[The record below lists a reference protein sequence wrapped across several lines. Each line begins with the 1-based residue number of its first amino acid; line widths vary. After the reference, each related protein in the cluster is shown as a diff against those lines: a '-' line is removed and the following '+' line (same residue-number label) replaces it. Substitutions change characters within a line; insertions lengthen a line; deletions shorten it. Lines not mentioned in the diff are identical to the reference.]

1 MRYSRTRCA
10 HSEKAQRNGW
20 RGDVA
25 HASGG
30 AEAIVTASG
39 RPRTLPGALRR
50 RQKQAGLALQDPAKL
65 LGSDRQQSDGPGAFA
80 VRLASGAV
88 ARRIV
93 LASSS
98 GVDDQRARETQVQP
112 SHGASRDSLSGSSS
126 VQAGEGVDSAQSL
139 QSTILGSYH
148 KSSLYSSQPKSEGTR
163 NQNSHSN
170 GCVTA
175 SSDF

>member
-50 RQKQAGLALQDPAKL
+50 RQKQAGLALRDPAKL

-98 GVDDQRARETQVQP
+98 GVDDQRAREPQVQP

-126 VQAGEGVDSAQSL
+126 VQAGR
-139 QSTILGSYH
+139 GSIVHNRYWAAIYH
-148 KSSLYSSQPKSEGTR
+148 KNSQPKAKELATKI
-163 NQNSHSN
+163 HI
-170 GCVTA
+170 VTA
-175 SSDF
+175 A